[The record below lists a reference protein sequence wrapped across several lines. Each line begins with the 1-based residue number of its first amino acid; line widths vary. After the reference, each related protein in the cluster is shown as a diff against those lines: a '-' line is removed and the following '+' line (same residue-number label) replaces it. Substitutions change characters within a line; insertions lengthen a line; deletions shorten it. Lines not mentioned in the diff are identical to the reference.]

1 MMSLALALREMEQR
15 RQSIGHQEGEWWFI
29 MADTWSVTEAQA
41 APAEPDSG
49 SALFEQELKG
59 GRIVMCT
66 GWFMDPCLSALADGR
81 SAS

>member
-1 MMSLALALREMEQR
+1 
-15 RQSIGHQEGEWWFI
+15 
-29 MADTWSVTEAQA
+29 MAETWSVTEAQA